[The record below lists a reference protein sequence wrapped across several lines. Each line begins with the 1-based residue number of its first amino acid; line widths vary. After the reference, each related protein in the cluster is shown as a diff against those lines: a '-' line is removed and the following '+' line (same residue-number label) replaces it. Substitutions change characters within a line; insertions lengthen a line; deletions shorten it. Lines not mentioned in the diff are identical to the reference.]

1 MVVLCLRLATA
12 FSILLIAVALLGL
25 SSGPSSPITG
35 LLVEIGIAADTQR
48 KKMFKEASFPMY
60 LLPGVS

>member
-1 MVVLCLRLATA
+1 MVVPCRRLAAA
-12 FSILLIAVALLGL
+12 FSVLLIAVALLGL
-25 SSGPSSPITG
+25 ASGPSNPITG
-35 LLVEIGIAADTQR
+35 LLVGNWIAADTQR